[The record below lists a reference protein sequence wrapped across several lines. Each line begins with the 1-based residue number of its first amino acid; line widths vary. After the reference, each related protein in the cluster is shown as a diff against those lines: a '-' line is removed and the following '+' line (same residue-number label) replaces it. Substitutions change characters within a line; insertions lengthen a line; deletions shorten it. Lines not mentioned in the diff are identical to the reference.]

1 MKLIYFS
8 FLIISIVFF
17 SCDNKQSVPE
27 NKQQETPKA
36 LQTDN
41 ESSGG
46 SYISKKRYDNDLAEE
61 LYNELLEKNAALRSL
76 EKGIEKLKD
85 DNKDSAVLFN
95 TFDSKNNS
103 YYSSA
108 NMHIGAI
115 KDSVVKE
122 RIRQIIDNSL
132 SKYKTKIAAHNNLVA
147 AINTKDI
154 TLDDLHIV
162 LKLSQTFRMMEQYQ
176 TSDLPSTKPLE
187 NTSKAYDKIII
198 KNVLFFHRNPDKNR
212 EWVEK

>member
-1 MKLIYFS
+1 MKLFYPAF
-8 FLIISIVFF
+8 FIISILFF
-17 SCDNKQSVPE
+17 SCDNKQFVPE
-27 NKQQETPKA
+27 SQPQETPKA

-46 SYISKKRYDNDLAEE
+46 SYISKKRYDNDLVEE
-61 LYNELLEKNAALRSL
+61 LYNELLEKNAALSSL
-76 EKGIEKLKD
+76 EQGIEKLKD
-85 DNKDSAVLFN
+85 DKKDSAVLFN

-115 KDSVVKE
+115 KDSGVKE

-132 SKYKTKIAAHNNLVA
+132 SKYKTKIAAHNNLIA
-147 AINTKDI
+147 AINSKDI

-162 LKLSQTFRMMEQYQ
+162 LKLSQTLRMIEQYQ
-176 TSDLPSTKPLE
+176 TSDLPSTRPLE
-187 NTSKAYDKIII
+187 NTIKVYDKIII
-198 KNVLFFHRNPDKNR
+198 KTDSLSK
-212 EWVEK
+212 K

>member
-1 MKLIYFS
+1 MKFIYFS
-8 FLIISIVFF
+8 FLIISIVF
-17 SCDNKQSVPE
+17 SCCNNKQAVPE
-27 NKQQETPKA
+27 SKPEETPKA
-36 LQTDN
+36 LQSYN

-46 SYISKKRYDNDLAEE
+46 SYISKKRYDNDLVEE
-61 LYNELLEKNAALRSL
+61 LYNELLEKNAALSSL

-85 DNKDSAVLFN
+85 DKKDSAVLFN

-162 LKLSQTFRMMEQYQ
+162 LKLSQTLRMMEQYQ

-198 KNVLFFHRNPDKNR
+198 KTDSLSKN
-212 EWVEK
+212 